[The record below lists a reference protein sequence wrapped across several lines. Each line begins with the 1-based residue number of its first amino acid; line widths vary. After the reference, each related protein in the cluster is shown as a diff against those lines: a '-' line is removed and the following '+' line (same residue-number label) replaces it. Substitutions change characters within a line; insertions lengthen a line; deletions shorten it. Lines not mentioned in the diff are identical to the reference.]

1 MQCELNLRPPEGA
14 HETEV
19 LSLQVKKSI
28 GFTKQNQ
35 LLGLP
40 WHRHALP
47 YAFQGC
53 GCLFRHLPGLANS
66 YYQRIKDGDTTK
78 LGPIL
83 KLVTLHACFGPPH
96 A

>member
-1 MQCELNLRPPEGA
+1 MQCELNLRPPGGA

-28 GFTKQNQ
+28 GFIKQNQ

-53 GCLFRHLPGLANS
+53 GCF
-66 YYQRIKDGDTTK
+66 
-78 LGPIL
+78 
-83 KLVTLHACFGPPH
+83 V
-96 A
+96 